1 MVSGTENTFG
11 SPALI
16 AMRMTP
22 PRLADGSVQRER
34 LLRRVC
40 SRKGP
45 VAPLCLVTA
54 PAGYGKSTFM
64 AQCLRHLE
72 NLGVSTGWLTLEADD
87 NEGETFFFY
96 LRAAFGR
103 LNPSFARKVGA
114 LPLDLDTPAGVR
126 RLVTEFLGSLDTNK
140 RYALFL
146 DDYQQIESPQVHAL
160 VQYLLKHLPDNLGVF
175 IGSRSL
181 PPIPLSRLRAAGD
194 LLEIDSR
201 VLGFDDDETGAL
213 LREANQLQVSD
224 DEVALLLSRT
234 GGWAAVLQLAALS
247 MRGSGDRG
255 QFVSAFSGNHDSVA
269 DFLAEEVVAHM
280 PAALADFLRR
290 AAILERFCAP
300 LCEVV
305 TGDRQ
310 HSVDLARLR
319 DARLLVQSLDD
330 VGYWYRLHPLF
341 RDFLLR
347 QLASADAS
355 ERAELHRKASVWFE
369 EEGLIPE
376 AIQHAIN
383 AGDHSRALDLL
394 DEQGVS
400 QIAQGYMFPLLGLI
414 RRLPEAML
422 GESLNVLIQLT
433 WLQVLSNQLHQGRRM
448 LDELKARSATLD
460 LAQKV
465 EVHLIEANLYTID
478 DQVEK
483 AGQLAERWLPQAP
496 TEPVYLRPTFRL
508 LQGFVCYHRR
518 DFAGAQAVAKALLAN
533 PTEADLV
540 YNQAY
545 ASCIDGL
552 VYLVGA
558 RLKQGV
564 DAMEAQLRNLLRFV
578 LPSSQVVALMESM
591 LGVLYFYRGDLQRAE
606 SYFQRGLDAQRI
618 IATVDLMM
626 AVTRARTQL
635 LYRQQKHEPLLDYL
649 RETEQLAQV
658 RGWKRL
664 QACLVHER
672 VRVLLALGEQS
683 QARHWFDQWQRARAS
698 FFQLPEH
705 TLSSL
710 DYWSRVAGARLRLA
724 EGDTEGAEV
733 ELKPVLREFLN
744 SENRLRAM
752 ELHLLLARIR
762 LAAKRD
768 LLAKQSLE
776 SALDLDT
783 DHSAVQLFRDEGNE
797 VIEALH
803 ALKRDLQ
810 QASDSAR
817 HQIWQRQIEAIITP
831 YEDALAAKSASL
843 PREPVETVSVNELTK
858 KELATLALLV
868 DGLSNK
874 EISDRLCVSI
884 NTVKTHLKSAYGKLG
899 VSRRTQAVRTLKRL
913 GVFE

>member
-16 AMRMTP
+16 ATRMAP

-87 NEGETFFFY
+87 NEGETFFYY

-103 LNPSFARKVGA
+103 LNPSFSRKLGA
-114 LPLDLDTPAGVR
+114 PPLDLDTPAGVR
-126 RLVTEFLGSLDTNK
+126 RLVTEFLGSLKANK

-181 PPIPLSRLRAAGD
+181 PPIPLSRLRAAGE

-201 VLGFDDDETGAL
+201 ALGFGDDETGAL

-247 MRGSGDRG
+247 MRGSPDRG
-255 QFVSAFSGNHDSVA
+255 RFVSAFSGNHDSVA
-269 DFLAEEVVAHM
+269 DFLAEEVVVQM

-300 LCEVV
+300 LCEAV

-319 DARLLVQSLDD
+319 DARLLVQSLDE

-355 ERAELHRKASVWFE
+355 EHAELHRRASVWFE

-376 AIQHAIN
+376 AIQHAIS
-383 AGDHSRALDLL
+383 AGDHGRALDLL

-400 QIAQGYMFPLLGLI
+400 QIAQGYMFQLLGLI
-414 RRLPEAML
+414 RRLPEALL
-422 GESLNVLIQLT
+422 GDSLNVLIQLT

-483 AGQLAERWLPQAP
+483 AGQLAEQWLPQAP
-496 TEPVYLRPTFRL
+496 ADPVYLRPTFRL
-508 LQGFVCYHRR
+508 IQGFVCYHRR
-518 DFAGAQAVAKALLAN
+518 DFAGAQSVAQELLATA
-533 PTEADLV
+533 TEADLV

-545 ASCIDGL
+545 ASCLDAL

-564 DAMEAQLRNLLRFV
+564 DAMEVQLRNLLRFV
-578 LPSSQVVALMESM
+578 LPSSQLIALVESM
-591 LGVLYFYRGDLQRAE
+591 LGVLYYYRGDLQRAE
-606 SYFQRGLDAQRI
+606 SSFQRGLDAQRV
-618 IATVDLMM
+618 IATLDLVI
-626 AVTRARTQL
+626 AVTRARVQL
-635 LYRQQKHEPLLDYL
+635 LFRQQKHEALLDYL
-649 RETEQLAQV
+649 RETEQLAQA

-664 QACLVHER
+664 LACLIHER
-672 VRVLLALGEQS
+672 VRILLALGELP
-683 QARHWFDQWQRARAS
+683 QARSRFDQWQRERAT
-698 FFQLPEH
+698 FDGLPGH
-705 TLSSL
+705 TRDSL
-710 DYWSRVAGARLRLA
+710 DYWSSVADARLRLA
-724 EGDTEGAEV
+724 EGDIEGAEV
-733 ELKPVLREFLN
+733 QLQPVLREFLN
-744 SENRLRAM
+744 GENRFRAM

-768 LLAKQSLE
+768 MLAKQSLE
-776 SALDLDT
+776 SALALDT
-783 DHSAVQLFRDEGNE
+783 DHSTVQLFRDEGE
-797 VIEALH
+797 EIIGALQS
-803 ALKRDLQ
+803 LKMDLQ
-810 QASDSAR
+810 QAPDNSC
-817 HQIWQRQIEAIITP
+817 HQIWQRQIETIITP
-831 YEDALAAKSASL
+831 FEGAPSAGVPGRPTELA
-843 PREPVETVSVNELTK
+843 ETTSVNELTK

-868 DGLSNK
+868 EGLSNK